1 MARHVVMRVEITPG
15 SKERLEGCCHRF
27 GMKQFAALSRISEWL
42 SEQNEMVQAA
52 VTGLYPAAIRAD
64 IAKLILKKMAAGKK

>member
-1 MARHVVMRVEITPG
+1 
-15 SKERLEGCCHRF
+15 
-27 GMKQFAALSRISEWL
+27 MKQFAALSRISEWL